1 MKRIL
6 FILRSTPYGSSRAR
20 EGIDAVLAASVF
32 DQHITV
38 LFMDEGVWQLHSH
51 QQSRGLSNDAILKAP
66 RDHKNI
72 AAMIESFPLYEINE
86 LYVDRHALEKFH
98 LDHNELI
105 LEPELVDTHKV
116 SQLIRDS
123 NVVLTY

>member
-6 FILRSTPYGSSRAR
+6 FILRNTPYGSSKAR

-38 LFMDEGVWQLHSH
+38 LFMDEGIWQLHSH
-51 QQSRGLSNDAILKAP
+51 QQSRGIADEDLLKAP

-72 AAMIESFPLYEINE
+72 AALLESFPLYDINE
-86 LYVDRHALEKFH
+86 LFVDSDALERFQLKR
-98 LDHNELI
+98 DELI
-105 LEPELVDTHKV
+105 LEPELVD
-116 SQLIRDS
+116 SDQIRRMIRDS
-123 NVVLTY
+123 NIVFTY